1 MPPTATACIRAR
13 CLQWSQRP
21 LPWAPTHRCP
31 TATLPHPPTP
41 RLQIASLKA
50 LGLNIRRAKLTE
62 AGAHRFYVT
71 DSRTSE
77 KVIKSAKLE
86 VIRLT
91 ILQNLLQFHPESGEQ
106 LAWGTPAARAGEQ
119 RAGYAVGGLVW
130 DGAGCS
136 WGGAWHGAPHGC
148 KCLWFI
154 GMKTRGDFGGCISQ
168 P

>member
-1 MPPTATACIRAR
+1 MRRAAGLAVHNGHSAACPGPPPTAAPPP
-13 CLQWSQRP
+13 S
-21 LPWAPTHRCP
+21 LP
-31 TATLPHPPTP
+31 
-41 RLQIASLKA
+41 LQIASLKA

-106 LAWGTPAARAGEQ
+106 LAWGTPAARAGEHQ
-119 RAGYAVGGLVW
+119 GQLAGWLSGWLRA
-130 DGAGCS
+130 
-136 WGGAWHGAPHGC
+136 
-148 KCLWFI
+148 
-154 GMKTRGDFGGCISQ
+154 
-168 P
+168 